1 MDQQWINNGLRIITN
16 RKEEIQLTEWA
27 DHVLRTMPHSDT
39 ISGAAENNDESVF
52 QKVQICFP
60 KFQPG

>member
-1 MDQQWINNGLRIITN
+1 MDQQWINNGHKQKRGN
-16 RKEEIQLTEWA
+16 PVDRMGN
-27 DHVLRTMPHSDT
+27 HVLRTMPHSDT
-39 ISGAAENNDESVF
+39 ISGENNDESVF